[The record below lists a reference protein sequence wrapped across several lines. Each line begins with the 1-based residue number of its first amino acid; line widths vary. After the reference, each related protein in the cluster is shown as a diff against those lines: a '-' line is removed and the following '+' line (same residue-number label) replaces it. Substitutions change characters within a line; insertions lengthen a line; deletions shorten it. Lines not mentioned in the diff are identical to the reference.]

1 MSHSDIER
9 ELYTLFNDHP
19 SSNVNESGEPVIPAD
34 ALVDILN
41 ALADISPIPL
51 LSNEETNMLKTLLV
65 DNPGLEVTPS
75 ILLQFIAEKTRH
87 SPSPDPDQE
96 DDQEQLQQVS
106 DEDFWRGRDQDRQS
120 NGDSPQRSPSKE
132 SNGVSNSGSRP
143 PSPGALSRS
152 PFDMERRRRSTPLNN
167 TPTSWGGA
175 KRPAPAS
182 RRRSFDGSVDSEV
195 SIHCFFHQSFCL
207 TG

>member
-1 MSHSDIER
+1 VSHSDIER

-51 LSNEETNMLKTLLV
+51 LSDEETTMLKTLLV

-87 SPSPDPDQE
+87 SPSPNLDQE
-96 DDQEQLQQVS
+96 DDQEEPQQVLE
-106 DEDFWRGRDQDRQS
+106 EDFWRGRDQDRQS
-120 NGDSPQRSPSKE
+120 NVDSPQRSPSNE
-132 SNGVSNSGSRP
+132 SNGVSYPRSRS
-143 PSPGALSRS
+143 PSLGALARS
-152 PFDMERRRRSTPLNN
+152 PFDMERRQRSTPLNN
-167 TPTSWGGA
+167 TPSSWSGA
-175 KRPAPAS
+175 KRPAPAA
-182 RRRSFDGSVDSEV
+182 RRRSFDGSLDSEV
-195 SIHCFFHQSFCL
+195 SMLFKLCL

>member
-34 ALVDILN
+34 ALVDVLN

-51 LSNEETNMLKTLLV
+51 LSDEETTMLKTLLV
-65 DNPGLEVTPS
+65 DNPGLEVTPN

-87 SPSPDPDQE
+87 SPSPNPDQE
-96 DDQEQLQQVS
+96 DDREQLQQAS
-106 DEDFWRGRDQDRQS
+106 DEDFWRGRNQDRQS
-120 NGDSPQRSPSKE
+120 YAYSPQRSPSNE
-132 SNGVSNSGSRP
+132 SNSVPYSGSRP
-143 PSPGALSRS
+143 PSRGALARS
-152 PFDMERRRRSTPLNN
+152 PFDMERRQRSTPLNN
-167 TPTSWGGA
+167 TPTSWSGA

-195 SIHCFFHQSFCL
+195 SIHRYFHFHIFL

>member
-51 LSNEETNMLKTLLV
+51 LSDEETTMLKTLLV

-87 SPSPDPDQE
+87 SPSPNLDQE
-96 DDQEQLQQVS
+96 DDQEEPQQVS
-106 DEDFWRGRDQDRQS
+106 EEDFWRGRDQDRQS
-120 NGDSPQRSPSKE
+120 NVDLTLLNGPQVTSRTVYHIQGVDRPLLELLHVRPSIW
-132 SNGVSNSGSRP
+132 SAGS
-143 PSPGALSRS
+143 AQ
-152 PFDMERRRRSTPLNN
+152 
-167 TPTSWGGA
+167 
-175 KRPAPAS
+175 
-182 RRRSFDGSVDSEV
+182 
-195 SIHCFFHQSFCL
+195 HH
-207 TG
+207 